1 MFSETFLPENFYF
14 SHIPFFSVIALIS
27 EIIVKVGKKGEIY
40 FPIKFRKMIGLR
52 PGDRV
57 RVRVEG
63 DKIILEKEKDVED
76 LLGDYVLKV
85 SAEEVE
91 KISEEIQKEA
101 GIIN

>member
-1 MFSETFLPENFYF
+1 M
-14 SHIPFFSVIALIS
+14 IALIS

-40 FPIKFRKMIGLR
+40 FPIKFRKMVGLR

-85 SAEEVE
+85 SVEEVE

-101 GIIN
+101 GIID